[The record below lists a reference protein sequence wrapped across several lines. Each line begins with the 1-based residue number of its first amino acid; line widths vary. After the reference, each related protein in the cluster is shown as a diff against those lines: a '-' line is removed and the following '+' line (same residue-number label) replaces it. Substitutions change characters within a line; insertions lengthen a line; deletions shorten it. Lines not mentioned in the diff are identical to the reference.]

1 MRASYPAQIIAGSL
15 TSDGAKLK
23 TKSERNPFETKK
35 ALFKKKIINTLST
48 TKRSCPGMGWNF
60 ILRERMKQRCN
71 LIIL

>member
-48 TKRSCPGMGWNF
+48 TKRSCPGMIGMVHHF
-60 ILRERMKQRCN
+60 ERKKETTM
-71 LIIL
+71 